1 MTNQA
6 SNQLPPKLA
15 EKLLTW
21 FLKGELAEEVLG
33 DLDEKY
39 VTTVEKKSNFKA
51 RINYWYQV
59 LNYLRPFAIR
69 KSKSKTS
76 NHTIMF
82 RNYLFIAFR
91 NLSKN
96 RFHSS
101 INILSLALGIA
112 SCIVI
117 YLFISQERLFDAQ
130 HTKSKDLY
138 RLCEIQSFPGTN
150 TQKVALS
157 MPGMGPAMIKDFP
170 EVESYTRYWG
180 AANRLW
186 ENGDNRLIIDMAA
199 RVDST
204 FLDIFDFPL
213 IMGDRTNA
221 LDEPKSIVI
230 SRETANKFFGKIDVV
245 GETLETFGEEL
256 KITGVMED
264 IPEAS
269 HLQFDIL
276 VSISTFY
283 REGED
288 FNNQWGSNFMVTYL
302 KLVPNSNTNKMK
314 KMFPEYLVRNS
325 GDENLNDVME
335 LFLQPFDQVHL
346 GSMEIEHDYQNYR
359 KFNGKYLDIFT
370 LVGFF
375 ILIIASVNFMN
386 LTTARA
392 STRAKEVGVRKTVG
406 ARKNQLFWQFI
417 VESVLLA
424 FSALFFGLLINILTM
439 PFLNDL
445 IGRNLSLIPILFDP
459 LVLTTVLISVLA
471 IGILTGLYPSIYLSS
486 FSTVSILKG
495 IKSNEKKSVFRSSLI
510 VIQFSLALAMIVATL
525 VVLQQLDFMKNKD
538 IGFNKDH
545 VLLVGLNDTANDKFD
560 LIKEKLNQNNN
571 ILGVTASGQRLGENF
586 HQWGFQ
592 AKVDTGIVDLS
603 PSNVYVDFD
612 YLDVYG
618 IELVKGRS
626 FSKDFATD
634 DGLAFVINESFAK
647 ELGYDEPIGQSV
659 GHGWYP
665 SDSLGTIIGVTK
677 DFNFNS
683 LHYKVNTLS
692 MVVHTAWNY
701 DEMSVKLNG
710 KNIESGIKEVEKIW
724 KEHVP
729 DYPFEY
735 SFLDDHFDE
744 LYRTDQQMGSVIS
757 IIAILSILIGAMGLF
772 GLASISIKRRI
783 KEIGIRKVLGAGK
796 GQLVIILSSHFA
808 KLIAVSF
815 IIAAP
820 LTYFVLGEW
829 LDSFAFRIELNF
841 LIFLIA
847 GLSTFL
853 IAMLT
858 ISYHTLRAASS
869 NPTENLRYE

>member
-1 MTNQA
+1 MLNQH
-6 SNQLPPKLA
+6 PPKLA
-15 EKLLTW
+15 ERLLMW
-21 FLKGELAEEVLG
+21 FLRRDLVEEVLG
-33 DLDEKY
+33 DLDEKFY
-39 VTTVEKKSNFKA
+39 SMLEKRSVPKA

-69 KSKSKTS
+69 KSKSKIS
-76 NHTIMF
+76 NHTIML

-101 INILSLALGIA
+101 INILSLAIGIA
-112 SCIVI
+112 SCLVI
-117 YLFISQERLFDAQ
+117 YLFISQERLFDGQ
-130 HTKSKDLY
+130 HSKSNNLY
-138 RLCEIQSFPGTN
+138 RLCEVQSFTGTN
-150 TQKVALS
+150 TQNVALS
-157 MPGMGPAMIKDFP
+157 MSGMGPSMLKDFP
-170 EVESYTRYWG
+170 EVTSYTRYWG
-180 AANRLW
+180 SGKRLW
-186 ENGDNRLIIDMAA
+186 SKGDNRLMIDMAA

-204 FLDIFDFPL
+204 FLDMFDFPL
-213 IMGDRTNA
+213 INGDRETA

-230 SRETANKFFGKIDVV
+230 SRETAHKFFGSVDVV
-245 GETLETFGEEL
+245 GETLETLGQEL
-256 KITGVMED
+256 KITAVMED
-264 IPEAS
+264 VPEES
-269 HLQFDIL
+269 HLQFDVLI
-276 VSISTFY
+276 SISTFY

-288 FNNQWGSNFMVTYL
+288 FNNQWGSNFLVTYL
-302 KLVPNSNTNKMK
+302 ELTPNADLDKMSK
-314 KMFPEYLVRNS
+314 TYPEYLVRNS
-325 GDENLNDVME
+325 GSEEINDYYK
-335 LFLQPFDQVHL
+335 LFLQPFNQVHL
-346 GSMEIEHDYQNYR
+346 GSMDIEHDYQNYR

-392 STRAKEVGVRKTVG
+392 STRAKEVGVRKTIG
-406 ARKNQLFWQFI
+406 ARKDQLFWQFI
-417 VESVLLA
+417 MESVLLA
-424 FSALFFGLLINILTM
+424 FAALGIAFLIDFLAI

-445 IGRNLSLIPILFDP
+445 IGRKLLLLSLFNEP
-459 LVLTTVLISVLA
+459 LVIGSILLAVLT
-471 IGILTGLYPSIYLSS
+471 IGIITGLYPSFYLSS
-486 FSTVSILKG
+486 FNTVKILKG
-495 IKSNEKKSVFRSSLI
+495 IESNEKRSIFRSSLI

-525 VVLQQLDFMKNKD
+525 VVLQQLNFMKNKD

-545 VLLVGLNDTANDKFD
+545 VLLVDMNRTANEKFD
-560 LIKEKLNQNNN
+560 LIKEELSKNSKV
-571 ILGVTASGQRLGENF
+571 LGVTASGQRLGENF

-592 AKVDTGIVDLS
+592 AEVDTGIVNLS
-603 PSNVYVDFD
+603 PSNVFVEYD

-618 IELVKGRS
+618 IELVEGRS
-626 FSKDFATD
+626 FSKDYTTD
-634 DGLAFVINESFAK
+634 DGLAFIINESFAAK
-647 ELGYDEPIGQSV
+647 LGYDEPIGKRV

-710 KNIESGIKEVEKIW
+710 QNIDSGIKAVEELW
-724 KEHVP
+724 NQHVP

-735 SFLDDHFDE
+735 SFLDDHFEE

-783 KEIGIRKVLGAGK
+783 KEIGIRKVLGAGR
-796 GQLVIILSSHFA
+796 GQLVVILSTHFA
-808 KLIAVSF
+808 RLILISF
-815 IIAAP
+815 VIAAP
-820 LTYFVLGEW
+820 LTYFFLGEW
-829 LDSFAFRIELNF
+829 LDGFAFRIELNV

-858 ISYHTLRAASS
+858 ISYHTLKAAGS